1 MRKFVFYCTVFALC
15 YFKFE
20 SSVQLQDPEGLNLDG
35 RFNGGFFALRVR
47 GAFIWRDLYMEG
59 LILMNV
65 RKSVVHRQRFCFD
78 SLLIFAVFVAVVVVV
93 A

>member
-20 SSVQLQDPEGLNLDG
+20 GNFQLQDPEGLNLDG

-59 LILMNV
+59 LIFEFYGNYFGLPRV
-65 RKSVVHRQRFCFD
+65 GTHSPV
-78 SLLIFAVFVAVVVVV
+78 
-93 A
+93 